1 MIGKQIKNIVF
12 DMGKVLL
19 DYEPLKVAWHFT
31 NQAREIELMRKN
43 LFESEEWT
51 LLDRGTITEEE
62 AMKQVGERLPDDR
75 TRELMKNCLLHWHE
89 YNLFP
94 KPGMEEVVQDLK
106 KQEYHTYIL
115 SNASLRFRVYQNQI
129 PGFSMMEGA
138 LVSAE
143 EHLLKPEPAIY
154 KRLFEKFSILPE
166 ESFFIDDLQVN
177 IDGARDCGM
186 DGYCFADGD
195 VKRLRGVLG
204 I

>member
-1 MIGKQIKNIVF
+1 MIGANIKNIVF

-19 DYEPLKVAWHFT
+19 DYDPMGSAKHFT
-31 NQAREIELMRKN
+31 DRPEELSLLRTN

-62 AMKQVGERLPDDR
+62 AMERVKGRLADER
-75 TRELMKNCLLHWHE
+75 MKRLADESMKYWHR
-89 YNLFP
+89 YNISP
-94 KPGMEEVVQDLK
+94 KPGMEEVVRDLK
-106 KQEYHTYIL
+106 AKGYRTYIC
-115 SNASLRFRVYQNQI
+115 SNASHRFRVFQDEI
-129 PGFSMMEGA
+129 PGFSLMDGA

-143 EHLLKPEPAIY
+143 EKLLKPERAIY
-154 KRLFEKFSILPE
+154 ERLFEKFSIRPE
-166 ESFFIDDLQVN
+166 ESFFIDDLEAN
-177 IDGARDCGM
+177 IQGARACGM